1 MENKLF
7 GSFQIKPQQD
17 VDGKQI
23 REAVAAALK
32 GLGEVSDLYVGD
44 DQPLP
49 QPPR

>member
-7 GSFQIKPQQD
+7 GSFQIRPRQG
-17 VDGKQI
+17 VDEKQI
-23 REAVAAALK
+23 KEAVADALK